1 MNNQTSYRI
10 KTLRTNLGLSQ
21 ESFGAKLN
29 IPGHQISKYERG
41 EITPASSALLK
52 LNEAYNVNLNW
63 LLTGTGEMFIEHDR
77 QSIFP
82 SEITSIESLTDIA
95 SVLHN
100 VYKDNRFTKS
110 ATASWIHNLIKTLN
124 ILSKEWRSASQGP
137 QGRKFLRR
145 TEKTDTVSHYL
156 SVHFPGDQN
165 LSIED
170 RIEKALEKTGKAKR
184 VDALYASDVS
194 RCVEKASRDL
204 SFLEHSGKYQMP
216 GNILAEIKSLVEPWS
231 FWVVQA
237 GSKKGT
243 PLEIDP
249 ELIGKLLLMPKQNIG
264 EVKEKKGVVEVG
276 LIMSDGLFYFSIF
289 DGEVKAD
296 CSADIFYE
304 LVQAIDITQGVVPE
318 SYLGDEVRRKFEEN
332 GSVEVGSWEIRKSYG
347 EYSIKNIAGRI
358 RVLFPM
364 DAEQFGQF
372 IELVGKLWQR
382 DDVKYAVVKQVLTTC
397 GAL

>member
-1 MNNQTSYRI
+1 MVMNTISDRI

-41 EITPASSALLK
+41 EITPASLALLK

-63 LLTGTGEMFIEHDR
+63 LLTGTGELFIEPDR
-77 QSIFP
+77 QSTFP
-82 SEITSIESLTDIA
+82 SEITSIEGLTDIV

-124 ILSKEWRSASQGP
+124 ILLNEWRSVS

-145 TEKTDTVSHYL
+145 TETTDTVSHYL

-204 SFLEHSGKYQMP
+204 SFLEHTGKYQMP
-216 GNILAEIKSLVEPWS
+216 GNILAEIKSYVEPWS

-249 ELIGKLLLMPKQNIG
+249 ELIGKLLLMPKPNIV

-276 LIMSDGLFYFSIF
+276 LIMSDGLFYFSI
-289 DGEVKAD
+289 DGKVKTD

-318 SYLGDEVRRKFEEN
+318 SYLGEEVRRKFEEN

-347 EYSIKNIAGRI
+347 EYSIKTIAGRI
-358 RVLFPM
+358 RVLLPPM

-382 DDVKYAVVKQVLTTC
+382 DDVKGAVVKQVLATC

>member
-1 MNNQTSYRI
+1 MNTISDRI

-41 EITPASSALLK
+41 EITPASLALLK

-63 LLTGTGEMFIEHDR
+63 LLTGTGELFIEPDR
-77 QSIFP
+77 QSTFP
-82 SEITSIESLTDIA
+82 SEITSIEGLTDIV

-124 ILSKEWRSASQGP
+124 ILLNEWRSVS

-145 TEKTDTVSHYL
+145 TETTDTVSHYL

-204 SFLEHSGKYQMP
+204 SFLEHTGKYQMP
-216 GNILAEIKSLVEPWS
+216 GNILAEIKSYVEPWS

-249 ELIGKLLLMPKQNIG
+249 ELIGKLLLMPKPNIV

-276 LIMSDGLFYFSIF
+276 LIMSDGLFYFSI
-289 DGEVKAD
+289 DGKVKTD

-318 SYLGDEVRRKFEEN
+318 SYLGEEVRRKFEEN

-347 EYSIKNIAGRI
+347 EYSIKTIAGRI
-358 RVLFPM
+358 RVLLPPM

-382 DDVKYAVVKQVLTTC
+382 DDVKGAVVKQVLATC